1 MNGVSSHLQLSTGS
15 SCCAVQ
21 LTINALAPLGINLL
35 APLGLQGCAG
45 FNTFLGPLRPYT
57 RGATATFF
65 AVRWASAGHG
75 QPKRA
80 LVVATV
86 LAALLTYMPEML
98 LFAGATALAPP
109 TDGAYYLDV
118 AVGTLRSARPAGP
131 PAPSHALARDRRQYG
146 VRGVPAP
153 RAPRLARL
161 VG

>member
-1 MNGVSSHLQLSTGS
+1 M
-15 SCCAVQ
+15 
-21 LTINALAPLGINLL
+21 
-35 APLGLQGCAG
+35 
-45 FNTFLGPLRPYT
+45 
-57 RGATATFF
+57 
-65 AVRWASAGHG
+65 
-75 QPKRA
+75 
-80 LVVATV
+80 VATV

-153 RAPRLARL
+153 RAPRPARL
-161 VG
+161 VGLEAECVFLSPNQRPRGPRIQL